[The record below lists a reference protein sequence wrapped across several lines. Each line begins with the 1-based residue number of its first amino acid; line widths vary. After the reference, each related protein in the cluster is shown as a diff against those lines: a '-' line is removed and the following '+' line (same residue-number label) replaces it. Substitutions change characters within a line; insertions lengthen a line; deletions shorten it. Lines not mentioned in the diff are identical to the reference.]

1 MGTSKRNLG
10 KADGN
15 LSKDARRIRTLAG
28 YSAESRPAKKEL
40 PLPLGPGGDGLSSTE
55 RDLGQY
61 GEQTPSLI
69 FSELTD
75 PTLQESLP
83 ILDEVIDGLDD
94 AFSNVCSMDPGID
107 SNPGI
112 LLTDDEASI
121 QDLFCQIAATY
132 SVPLKNFIFALQ
144 SHAAT
149 KNSIEF
155 CRPILKSI
163 RSAAETINLDEA
175 VHRMGQLDAAL
186 AEGQFGTDLFLKD
199 EVRKK
204 VLDAYDALAEV
215 LPKTFQFGEESRKR
229 EDIIIHSLLQQI
241 PGVGPKA
248 FEKLSRCGL
257 GSLQML
263 LSANPEDL
271 AAATGIQRSLCVKI
285 CNKIQQYS
293 EETEQRACQTSQS
306 GYHSRLIALAK
317 KLQKLSQRVKA
328 GVVSRTASVISGQ
341 GQFRRQRRSQILL
354 EVTIILAELGE
365 LELILRLQKSSP
377 KKQVRILNQFLPG

>member
-1 MGTSKRNLG
+1 MGTSKKNLG
-10 KADGN
+10 KAGGN
-15 LSKDARRIRTLAG
+15 SNKQARRIRTLADP
-28 YSAESRPAKKEL
+28 SAESRLAMKEL
-40 PLPLGPGGDGLSSTE
+40 PLPLGPGGDDFAPTE

-61 GEQTPSLI
+61 GGPTPSLI
-69 FSELTD
+69 FSEFTD
-75 PTLQESLP
+75 PAFQKSLP
-83 ILDEVIDGLDD
+83 ILDEVINGLDD

-121 QDLFCQIAATY
+121 QKLFCQIAAIY

-144 SHAAT
+144 SQAAT

-155 CRPILKSI
+155 CRPILNSI

-175 VHRMGQLDAAL
+175 VHRMGQFDAAL
-186 AEGQFGTDLFLKD
+186 AEGQFGTDLLLKD

-204 VLDAYDALAEV
+204 ILDAYDALAEV
-215 LPKTFQFGEESRKR
+215 LPETFQFGEESRKR
-229 EDIIIHSLLQQI
+229 EDIIIHSLLLQI
-241 PGVGPKA
+241 PGVGQKA

-293 EETEQRACQTSQS
+293 EETEQRASQTSQS
-306 GYHSRLIALAK
+306 GYHSRLIDLAEI
-317 KLQKLSQRVKA
+317 LQKLSQREKA
-328 GVVSRTASVISGQ
+328 GVISGTASATSGQ
-341 GQFRRQRRSQILL
+341 GQTRRQRRSQTLL
-354 EVTIILAELGE
+354 EVSIILAELGE
-365 LELILRLQKSSP
+365 LELILKLQKSSP
-377 KKQVRILNQFLPG
+377 KKQVQILNQFLPG